1 MSHLRVHGLKTHL
14 NHMMNMHWFLVMKLK
29 MAYLRAHHWESE
41 GEALGSEEGIVL
53 GTGEVIKLGSPYGG
67 SVGASGSISTSPGG
81 GSDVGGSDVATLLG
95 TDEEWSCLGLL
106 DGKVLGFSVVGSQH
120 SQLSYPFPPSKQLC

>member
-1 MSHLRVHGLKTHL
+1 MDGSNDGNLYGSRLGV
-14 NHMMNMHWFLVMKLK
+14 
-29 MAYLRAHHWESE
+29 S
-41 GEALGSEEGIVL
+41 LGSNDRFIL
-53 GTGEVIKLGSPYGG
+53 GTDERIKLGSPDGEVLGITLGDDDGTEIG
-67 SVGASGSISTSPGG
+67 SLDCAFDGKIVSGLIR
-81 GSDVGGSDVATLLG
+81 DVATLLG